1 MAVPGGEQVGPHHL
15 HVVGRGHAR
24 RIRAGQ
30 LLVDQGGAHRA
41 REDRSAGRRPAQ
53 HHLQRDRAGDHRVR
67 SRQSGRGDQPSVR
80 ALQGAHG
87 VQALRAAGGHREHD
101 RVPVLGR
108 GGLHHRRCGRGRG
121 RHSALYSLMSEL
133 VEIRRE
139 GPIARV
145 VMHRNGNNAIAEDLM
160 EDLAAAFTILG
171 DDPEARVIVLA
182 SDDEKYFSVGAD
194 LTALGAIDRQAPD
207 ATDQIAAFMKR
218 MNAHFATI
226 ESCPKPVNAAING
239 HALGGGSELA
249 LCCDVRI
256 MVEDGRSRIGQTESS
271 LGIIPGAGGTQRL
284 PRLIGKA
291 RALRYMIEST
301 RLSAREAEAVGWVD
315 QAVAPEDFQA
325 AVDQRA
331 AKLAKAATL
340 AIAMIKD
347 AVRRGYDLP
356 LDQALD
362 IEAANFARAAMSTD
376 AAIGIMSFLSKQ
388 EPEFTGS

>member
-1 MAVPGGEQVGPHHL
+1 
-15 HVVGRGHAR
+15 
-24 RIRAGQ
+24 
-30 LLVDQGGAHRA
+30 
-41 REDRSAGRRPAQ
+41 
-53 HHLQRDRAGDHRVR
+53 
-67 SRQSGRGDQPSVR
+67 
-80 ALQGAHG
+80 
-87 VQALRAAGGHREHD
+87 
-101 RVPVLGR
+101 
-108 GGLHHRRCGRGRG
+108 
-121 RHSALYSLMSEL
+121 MSEL

-145 VMHRNGNNAIAEDLM
+145 VMRRKGNNAIAEDLM

-182 SDDEKYFSVGAD
+182 SDYEKYFSVGAD
-194 LTALGAIDRQAPD
+194 LTALGAIDRQATD
-207 ATDQIAAFMKR
+207 AMDQIAAFMKR

-226 ESCPKPVNAAING
+226 ESCPKPVIAAING
-239 HALGGGSELA
+239 HALGGGSELT

-331 AKLAKAATL
+331 AKLAKAATF